1 MAVLDIGTDAEVS
14 SISPGR
20 KRLGILFWLASAWI
34 ALAFALAV
42 FANVLPIHSPSD
54 MDLLGRRLAPN
65 TEHWLGT
72 DGLGRDTL
80 ARLIFGAR
88 ISLTVGL
95 GASLIGLVLGGT
107 IGILAGYYRGRF
119 ETLAMGGIDVVL
131 AFPPLVLALAITAY
145 LGQSVFNLT
154 ATIGFLS
161 IPPFARVA
169 LAATLGLAQ
178 RDFVIAA
185 RALGATDAR
194 ILLRELLPNVL
205 LPLTAFFLLSVAV
218 VIIVEGGLSVLG
230 LGVSPPQP
238 SWGSMIGDGR
248 ESLDVAPWVTFL
260 PAGTMFLTVLSFN
273 IVGDTLRAMTDP
285 REGAL

>member
-1 MAVLDIGTDAEVS
+1 MAVLDIGTDAKVS
-14 SISPGR
+14 SVSPGR
-20 KRLGILFWLASAWI
+20 KRLGTLFWLAIAWI
-34 ALAFALAV
+34 ALALALAV
-42 FANVLPIHSPSD
+42 FANVLPIQSPSD
-54 MDLLGRRLAPN
+54 MDLLGRRLAPDA
-65 TEHWLGT
+65 EHWLGT

-88 ISLTVGL
+88 ISLTVGV

-107 IGILAGYYRGRF
+107 IGILAGYYRGRL
-119 ETLAMGGIDVVL
+119 EMLAMGGVDVVL

-169 LAATLGLAQ
+169 LTATLGLAQ

-194 ILLRELLPNVL
+194 ILLRELMPNVL
-205 LPLTAFFLLSVAV
+205 LPLTAYFLLSVAV
-218 VIIVEGGLSVLG
+218 VIIVEGALSVLG
-230 LGVSPPQP
+230 LGVPPPEP
-238 SWGSMIGDGR
+238 SWGIMIGEGR
-248 ESLDVAPWVTFL
+248 ESLDVAPWIVFL

-273 IVGDTLRAMTDP
+273 IVGDTLRATTDP
-285 REGAL
+285 REAAL

>member
-1 MAVLDIGTDAEVS
+1 MAVPEAAMDVEVS
-14 SISPGR
+14 SVSPAR
-20 KRLGILFWLASAWI
+20 KRLGTLFWLATGWI
-34 ALAFALAV
+34 TLAFAFAV
-42 FANVLPIHSPSD
+42 FANVLPIQSPSD

-65 TEHWLGT
+65 SEHWLGT

-95 GASLIGLVLGGT
+95 GASLIGLVLGGM

-119 ETLAMGGIDVVL
+119 ERLAMAGIDVLL

-169 LAATLGLAQ
+169 RAAALGLAQ
-178 RDFVIAA
+178 RDFVTAA

-205 LPLTAFFLLSVAV
+205 LPLTAFFLLAVAV
-218 VIIVEGGLSVLG
+218 VIIVEGALSVLG
-230 LGVSPPQP
+230 LGIPPPQP
-238 SWGSMIGDGR
+238 SWGSMIGEGR
-248 ESLDVAPWVTFL
+248 ESLDVAPWVAFL
-260 PAGTMFLTVLSFN
+260 PAGTMFFTVLSFN
-273 IVGDTLRAMTDP
+273 IVGDALRAITDP

>member
-1 MAVLDIGTDAEVS
+1 MAVLDIGTDAKVS
-14 SISPGR
+14 SVSPGR
-20 KRLGILFWLASAWI
+20 KRLGTLFWLAIAWI
-34 ALAFALAV
+34 ALALALAV
-42 FANVLPIHSPSD
+42 FANVLPIQSPSD
-54 MDLLGRRLAPN
+54 MDLLGRRLAPDA
-65 TEHWLGT
+65 EHWLGT

-88 ISLTVGL
+88 ISLTVGV

-107 IGILAGYYRGRF
+107 IGILAGYYRGRL
-119 ETLAMGGIDVVL
+119 EMLAMGGVDVVL

-169 LAATLGLAQ
+169 LTATLGLAQ

-194 ILLRELLPNVL
+194 ILLRELMPNVL
-205 LPLTAFFLLSVAV
+205 LPLTAFFLLAVAV
-218 VIIVEGGLSVLG
+218 VIVVEGALSVLG
-230 LGVSPPQP
+230 LGVPPPQP
-238 SWGSMIGDGR
+238 SWGSMIGEGR
-248 ESLDVAPWVTFL
+248 ESLELAPWVAFL
-260 PAGTMFLTVLSFN
+260 PAGTLFFSVLSFT
-273 IVGDTLRAMTDP
+273 IVGYTLRAITDP

>member
-1 MAVLDIGTDAEVS
+1 MAVLDTATDIEVS
-14 SISPGR
+14 SVSPARNRVGTV
-20 KRLGILFWLASAWI
+20 FWLAIGWI
-34 ALAFALAV
+34 MLAFACAL
-42 FANVLPIHSPSD
+42 FADVLPIHSPSD

-65 TEHWLGT
+65 AENWLGT

-95 GASLIGLVLGGT
+95 GASLIGLALGGT
-107 IGILAGYYRGRF
+107 IGILAGYCRGRF
-119 ETLAMGGIDVVL
+119 ERLAMGGVDVLL

-145 LGQSVFNLT
+145 LGQSLLYLT
-154 ATIGFLS
+154 ATLGFLS

-169 LAATLGLAQ
+169 RAATLGLAQ
-178 RDFVIAA
+178 REFVIAA

-205 LPLTAFFLLSVAV
+205 LPLSAFFLLAVAV
-218 VIIVEGGLSVLG
+218 LIIIEGALSVLG
-230 LGVSPPQP
+230 LGVPPPQP
-238 SWGSMIGDGR
+238 SWGSMIGEGR
-248 ESLDVAPWVTFL
+248 ESLDVAPWVAFF

-273 IVGDTLRAMTDP
+273 IVGDTLRAITDP